1 MIVVG
6 IQLLFVGFLNLSS
19 SEDRF
24 LFFLLLKSA
33 LSFICLEKSSKC
45 LFYVSLLIVF
55 CVGTKFKFLFKSLK
69 VFLGKI
75 EI

>member
-33 LSFICLEKSSKC
+33 LSFICLEKSSNC

-55 CVGTKFKFLFKSLK
+55 CVGMKFKFLLKSLK